1 MAYLEK
7 NFEFEQDGKMYSL
20 YDLPDGFVIKGN
32 VDLSDRDLT
41 ELPDLSKVTII
52 GGFYCH
58 ENQLTYLRGAPQE
71 VFGDFS
77 CYENQLT
84 SLQGAPQKVI
94 GSFDCHD
101 NQLTSLEGAPQEV
114 AGDFD
119 CYANQLT
126 TLQGAQQKVGKGF
139 YCHENQLTSLHG
151 APQKIDGDFAC
162 EYNDGLSS
170 LFGIPEMSEYDEI
183 SCDKALMEKYGCPE
197 SDNEGIYY
205 KDLIAS
211 TKYQSELSAHKIRQK
226 KHEENKVNQAQF
238 KAGYAA
244 FKKKFKPAEREE

>member
-52 GGFYCH
+52 G
-58 ENQLTYLRGAPQE
+58 
-71 VFGDFS
+71 
-77 CYENQLT
+77 
-84 SLQGAPQKVI
+84 
-94 GSFDCHD
+94 
-101 NQLTSLEGAPQEV
+101 
-114 AGDFD
+114 
-119 CYANQLT
+119 
-126 TLQGAQQKVGKGF
+126 GF